1 MAKFLDPDHPMLR
14 PLWVRILLVAAC
26 AGWAVVE
33 FSTGSPLWGAAFLG
47 LGAYAGWVFVSG
59 SRPGGGGGSA

>member
-1 MAKFLDPDHPMLR
+1 VAKFLDPDHPMLR

-33 FSTGSPLWGAAFLG
+33 FSTGSPFWGVIFLG
-47 LGAYAGWVFVSG
+47 LGAYAAWAFFIDA
-59 SRPGGGGGSA
+59 RPGADG